1 MGWINMRWGLPQ
13 ILDASTSLPHEAAFA
28 LDKVAK
34 QRRVYLFP
42 SQLTIE
48 GFPTM
53 LSLEAP
59 FDFMAISQGI

>member
-1 MGWINMRWGLPQ
+1 MRWCLPQ
-13 ILDASTSLPHEAAFA
+13 ILDASTNIPHEAAFA
-28 LDKVAK
+28 LDKVVK
-34 QRRVYLFP
+34 QIRAYLFP

-59 FDFMAISQGI
+59 FDFVAIN